1 MKIMMDSGIRTG
13 PDVARVLANELDF
26 CFMGKS
32 FMYGVSALGNE
43 GGNHT
48 ITILKNQLDQVMRQ
62 VCCDKIEDLPKFL
75 IK

>member
-1 MKIMMDSGIRTG
+1 MMDSGIRTG
-13 PDVARVLANELDF
+13 PDIARVLANDVDF

-32 FMYGVSALGNE
+32 FMYGVGALGQE

-62 VCCDKIEDLPKFL
+62 LCCENIDDLHKHL
-75 IK
+75 LK